1 MTSQPTFAQF
11 EEIVGYYDQPD
22 TPRHLTYASYETG
35 AVLPIGLFAV
45 WLAAGERGL
54 SSEAIVQ
61 RLTGIKVNTGRDE
74 GAVEPPHDPSDF
86 RRCVELLESVPPART
101 YLPLMADVSPQWAR
115 IVDAWDEL
123 ENLLSE
129 EEHRTDGKAP
139 RLYRRLKQLATV
151 QDEDM
156 TKPDAAG
163 KEGTHI
169 A

>member
-1 MTSQPTFAQF
+1 MSKTDETF
-11 EEIVGYYDQPD
+11 DP
-22 TPRHLTYASYETG
+22 LTVLPSRPG
-35 AVLPIGLFAV
+35 AVLPIELFAV
-45 WLAAGERGL
+45 WLASGERGL

-61 RLTGIKVNTGRDE
+61 RLTGVKVNTGRDE

-86 RRCVELLESVPPART
+86 RRCVELLESVPLART

-115 IVDAWDEL
+115 IVNAWNEL
-123 ENLLSE
+123 EQLLSE

-139 RLYRRLKQLATV
+139 HLYQRLKQLDTV
-151 QDEDM
+151 PDEDM
-156 TKPDAAG
+156 TKLDDAG

>member
-1 MTSQPTFAQF
+1 MNKTNETLNPLT
-11 EEIVGYYDQPD
+11 VLP
-22 TPRHLTYASYETG
+22 PRPG

-61 RLTGIKVNTGRDE
+61 RLTGIKVNTGRHE

-86 RRCVELLESVPPART
+86 RRCVELLKAVPLART

-151 QDEDM
+151 QDEDT

>member
-1 MTSQPTFAQF
+1 MA
-11 EEIVGYYDQPD
+11 EAKE
-22 TPRHLTYASYETG
+22 TPVPLKVLPSRPG
-35 AVLPIGLFAV
+35 AVLPIELFAV

-74 GAVEPPHDPSDF
+74 GAVEHPHDPSDF

-129 EEHRTDGKAP
+129 EEHRADGKAP
-139 RLYRRLKQLATV
+139 HLYQRLKQLATV
-151 QDEDM
+151 PDEDM
-156 TKPDAAG
+156 TKLDDAG
-163 KEGTHI
+163 KEGAHI